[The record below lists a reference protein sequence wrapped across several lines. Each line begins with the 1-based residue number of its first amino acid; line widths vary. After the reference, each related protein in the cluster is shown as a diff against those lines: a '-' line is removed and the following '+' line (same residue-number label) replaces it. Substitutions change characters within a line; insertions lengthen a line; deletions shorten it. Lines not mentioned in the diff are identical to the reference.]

1 MKNTNIRFA
10 LMAGAVALGTVSA
23 FAQQPAPAQKAP
35 AAAPAAKAPAAAAAA
50 PAAGAPAAA
59 QGNQSAWV
67 KLCEKAPFVGKDKDG
82 KEERVEKNIC
92 LTHHERLDGNSGMV
106 LVSAAVRQIEGVEK
120 QHLMVMVPLGMAL
133 PPGMQAAIYPKDMWE
148 KIQKNEKVDDTGLKP
163 IKLVYNLCH
172 SAGCTAEV
180 DATAEMINEIKA
192 GAGLIVYT
200 MNGNGEPIAFPVPLQ
215 GFDSALAGGPIDNV
229 EYSKARRALME
240 QIAQRQQQLIEEYKK
255 QNAELQNMQGNKAFG
270 NAPPAAAGAAPAAKA
285 ATPPAATPP
294 PAKK

>member
-1 MKNTNIRFA
+1 MKNARIHVACLTGAI
-10 LMAGAVALGTVSA
+10 MAIGATAA
-23 FAQQPAPAQKAP
+23 FAQAPAPAQKAP
-35 AAAPAAKAPAAAAAA
+35 AAAPAAKAPAPATGAAPAAGAAAAA
-50 PAAGAPAAA
+50 PA
-59 QGNQSAWV
+59 NQSAWV
-67 KLCEKAPFVGKDKDG
+67 KLCEKAPFAGKDKDG
-82 KEERVEKNIC
+82 KDERVEKNIC

-133 PPGMQAAIYPKDMWE
+133 PPGMQAAVYPKDMWE
-148 KIQKNEKVDDTGLKP
+148 KIQKNEKVDDTALKP
-163 IKLVYNLCH
+163 IKLAYNLCH

-180 DATAEMINEIKA
+180 ETTPEIMKELKG

-200 MNGNGEPIAFPVPLQ
+200 MGGGGEPVAFPVPLM
-215 GFDSALAGGPIDNV
+215 GFDAALAGAPVDNV

-240 QIAQRQQQLIEEYKK
+240 QIAQRQQQMIEEYKK

-270 NAPPAAAGAAPAAKA
+270 NTPAAPAAGAAPAAKGA
-285 ATPPAATPP
+285 APP